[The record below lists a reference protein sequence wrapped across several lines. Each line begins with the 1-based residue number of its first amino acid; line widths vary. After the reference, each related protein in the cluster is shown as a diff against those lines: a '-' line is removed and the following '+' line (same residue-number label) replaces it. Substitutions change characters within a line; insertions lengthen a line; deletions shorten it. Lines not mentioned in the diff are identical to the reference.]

1 MKVPPSFFGTSAKMI
16 KPEFSYNKQVKH
28 FSEQFIGNSD
38 FRGTMTMPNGKFG
51 KGLALGL
58 LTLGYVILFFLF
70 LDT

>member
-1 MKVPPSFFGTSAKMI
+1 MI